1 MHIKLVLN
9 IILLLICASSLKV
22 EAQRKNKKDKA
33 PKSSLY
39 IQQEAEY
46 YFTEGEKQ
54 YILEDYAKSVTNFR
68 ASAQLDPSNDV
79 VYFKLAQIFNATE
92 QLDAAKQSILK
103 AIEINKD
110 NSYYYL
116 LAADIFTSANNLREA
131 TKYYELLL
139 SKVPGEEHLFFQLGA
154 IYLYLQDYE
163 NALYT
168 YQRAEDH
175 FGINEEAS
183 VQKQKVYL
191 KQNQVEEAIEEG
203 KKLMDEFPTNPKYV
217 VMLAEISSSNG
228 HLNDAI
234 ALIEN
239 LLKTST
245 EVPSLR
251 LLLADLY
258 RKNKELDKFE
268 NELNLAFDNPN
279 VPISAKVNAV
289 MKYMAFLPD
298 TRLQI
303 ILPSL
308 CDKIVRVH
316 PNDYNGFLLQGDVY
330 STFLEKQ
337 LVEKKEIKNYQAK
350 AIDGYRNFVLFDES
364 KFNVWQN
371 LLNLELQQN
380 QFDSV
385 IVHGQQALEV
395 FPNQVWL
402 YLVNGVAYS
411 NEKQWTDAI
420 FYFEEGVKR
429 AVNNNQMLELLY
441 GYLGDCYHGAGNS
454 KASDE
459 YYDMALLINPN
470 NELILNNYSYYLSL
484 RGQNLEKANEMSLKL
499 MRINSENLAYL
510 DTYAWVQFKLENYE
524 EAKRVIE
531 KVINAK
537 TANAEN
543 YDHYGDILFKLG
555 EVENAKIQ
563 WIKAKKLD
571 NSTKNIIEK
580 IEQGKIIQ

>member
-1 MHIKLVLN
+1 MHIKLIVNLILVL
-9 IILLLICASSLKV
+9 IFASSLKV
-22 EAQRKNKKDKA
+22 EAQRKKKKDKA

-54 YILEDYAKSVTNFR
+54 YILEDYAKAVTNFR
-68 ASAQLDPSNDV
+68 ASAQLDTSNDV
-79 VYFKLAQIFNATE
+79 VYFKLAQIFNATK

-103 AIEINKD
+103 AIELNKD

-116 LAADIFTSANNLREA
+116 LAADIFTNANNLREA
-131 TKYYELLL
+131 TKYYELLI
-139 SKVPGEEHLFFQLGA
+139 SKVPGEEHTFFQLGA

-183 VQKQKVYL
+183 VQKQKIYL
-191 KQNQVEEAIEEG
+191 KQNRVNEAIEEG
-203 KKLMDEFPTNPKYV
+203 KKLIDEFPSNPKYV
-217 VMLAEISSSNG
+217 VMLAEVLSSNG

-234 ALIEN
+234 TLIEN
-239 LLKTST
+239 LLSSSN
-245 EVPSLR
+245 EVPSIR
-251 LLLADLY
+251 LLEE
-258 RKNKELDKFE
+258 ELD
-268 NELNLAFDNPN
+268 LAFDNPN
-279 VPISAKVNAV
+279 VPISAKINAV

-298 TRLQI
+298 TRLEI

-308 CDKIVRVH
+308 CDKIVAVH

-337 LVEKKEIKNYQAK
+337 LVDPKNTKNYKSK
-350 AIDGYRNFVLFDES
+350 AIDGYRNFVFFDES

-371 LLNLELQQN
+371 LLNLELQQSL
-380 QFDSV
+380 FDSV

-395 FPNQVWL
+395 FPNQAWL

-411 NEKQWTDAI
+411 NKKEWADAI

-429 AVNNNQMLELLY
+429 AVNNNQMLVLLY
-441 GYLGDCYHGAGNS
+441 GYLGDSYHGSGNS
-454 KASDE
+454 KVSDE
-459 YYDMALLINPN
+459 YYDKALLINPN

-484 RGQNLEKANEMSLKL
+484 RGQNLDKANEMSLKL

-510 DTYAWVQFKLENYE
+510 DTYAWVQYKLGNYE

-571 NSTKNIIEK
+571 NSTKNIDEK